1 VSGKGVFQTPG
12 LVTGAAVA
20 LTMLLMLALNVV
32 PMANNDLWILL
43 KVGELI
49 VTDHKI
55 PETVLFP
62 FTAVRDNHF
71 NAHEWLVSV
80 IYHEFDHL
88 WGFDSLIWIMGVFAL
103 VQFGLCV
110 ALARRQ
116 SGSLGVALILSA
128 LAMLCA
134 NFRYV
139 MRPELFALLFLV
151 LLLIVLDRHRRG
163 QRWPVLLW
171 SIPIAVLWANCHG
184 SFLLAPGIAGLF
196 ALGTAWTTAR
206 AGSGTP
212 AQRILAGVRA
222 SVPFAVASVV
232 MTLACALN
240 PAGWSLLAFPFQ
252 LQKSELIRHVIK
264 EWLPT
269 FSPLFMEAPVFR
281 VFMAIFVASLVPVIW
296 LRRHLQATDVL
307 LYLFF
312 AALALERSRHIV
324 WFGFVALYVV
334 GRLLAHVR
342 LDRRRELQVQGA
354 AAALAL
360 AGFCACMAFGNV
372 LGSRIYHAYSDNF
385 NRAFI
390 AELDDPRMSGNIFNS
405 YELGGELIYRDWP
418 RLKPFIDSRVD
429 SYGDDYLAFDIR
441 LLQDEAMLNDFLEH
455 NRVNYML
462 LLWRDFML
470 KIHDMPSI
478 RANWHV
484 RLSNGDMWL
493 LERNVH
499 FPAEPASP
507 AASAAAAASA
517 ASAAR

>member
-1 VSGKGVFQTPG
+1 MSGKGAFQTPG
-12 LVTGAAVA
+12 LVTGAAIAMAV
-20 LTMLLMLALNVV
+20 LLMLALNVV

-43 KVGELI
+43 RVGEMI

-55 PETVLFP
+55 PDTVLFP

-88 WGFDSLIWIMGVFAL
+88 WGLDSLIWIMGVFAL
-103 VQFGLCV
+103 VQFWLCV
-110 ALARRQ
+110 VLARRQ
-116 SGSLGVALILSA
+116 AGSLGIALILAS
-128 LAMLCA
+128 LAMVCA

-151 LLLIVLDRHRRG
+151 LLLLVLDRQRRER
-163 QRWPVLLW
+163 RWPVLLW
-171 SIPIAVLWANCHG
+171 AIPITVLWANCHG
-184 SFLLAPGIAGLF
+184 SFLLAPGICGLF

-206 AGSGTP
+206 AASGTP
-212 AQRILAGVRA
+212 AQRIRAGVLEGL
-222 SVPFAVASVV
+222 PFAVASVV
-232 MTLACALN
+232 MTAACALN

-252 LQKSELIRHVIK
+252 LQKSELMRRVIK

-269 FSPLFMEAPVFR
+269 FSPLFMAVPVFR
-281 VFMAIFVASLVPVIW
+281 VFMAIFIASLAVVIW

-307 LYLFF
+307 LYAFF

-324 WFGFVALYVV
+324 WFGFIALYVC

-342 LDRRRELQVQGA
+342 FERRRELQVQGA
-354 AAALAL
+354 AAALAF

-372 LGSRIYHAYSDNF
+372 LGSHIYKAYSDNF
-385 NRAFI
+385 DRAFI
-390 AELDDPRMSGNIFNS
+390 EELGNPAMSGNVFNS

-455 NRVNYML
+455 NHVNYML
-462 LLWRDFML
+462 LLWRDFRL

-478 RANWHV
+478 HANWHT

-499 FPAEPASP
+499 FPAEPAT
-507 AASAAAAASA
+507 AAASA